1 MNGLL
6 SPDDMMLAGP
16 QGAMSG
22 GFDRNALM
30 RSLLGQGEYADA
42 GMILPYAKTP
52 EGRTVWSF
60 PAPIQAAA
68 RTSARAMG
76 GMPLDF
82 DPNTGLPSEGVLADA
97 AEAASLFT
105 GAGLLAPKPAGA
117 IGMSGGGGG
126 VTRPIPPRDIDDLGF
141 YSQALE
147 AATLLPQA
155 KGTGQQMEA
164 MLLKAG
170 VKPDEIAFTPGLRG
184 LLDQPQVTRE
194 EVVGLLQEN
203 RIRPY
208 ETVLEGGDAEFEGMG
223 FPDRPEQ
230 LDIDVAYG
238 PDYVFDRIEDFMG
251 DKYWAESAY
260 DLAVASGREDLDANA
275 IKRAIEEGDLS
286 PLSGDEENYV
296 MDTLRDFVLQEY
308 EYDPVLRLQDP
319 DTGYEIVGSD
329 EMGYTIKDDGGNV
342 IDPQGRDIP
351 YSLNEARLQAETH
364 AMEAGLIGYGGGETR
379 FSEYTEPHGTNYRE
393 MLLQVP
399 DYQGMKDE
407 FTYSGHFDEP
417 NIAVHARTKD
427 RKMAKDAGDTLYVEE
442 LQSDWGQRGR
452 RAGFDTPKD
461 KQALQSAQDQY
472 EPFLNEMNRQISAK
486 NDAKRE
492 FAKLVANQIGG
503 EISGSSTGGSVYLHG
518 KSVMNDYN
526 ADEIL
531 ISGSGTIRLY
541 DPLSGEYNRF
551 DITVP
556 KEIKDRYKTAVNRWN
571 ELDAESKPLQKL
583 VRRTADTPMGPFVG
597 NSEKFAEVGIKRL
610 LSKAV
615 EEGKKYVSFSSGDVQ
630 YDRWNEEGLA
640 PFYDQIIPKVAKKV
654 AKRFDPDAEVG
665 PMQVRMDE
673 KNMADKAERFT
684 IEITPKMREA
694 IQEGVP
700 LFIGGGQ
707 GLLVAGEQM
716 RQDRVQPKGI
726 MF

>member
-1 MNGLL
+1 M
-6 SPDDMMLAGP
+6 
-16 QGAMSG
+16 
-22 GFDRNALM
+22 
-30 RSLLGQGEYADA
+30 
-42 GMILPYAKTP
+42 
-52 EGRTVWSF
+52 
-60 PAPIQAAA
+60 
-68 RTSARAMG
+68 
-76 GMPLDF
+76 
-82 DPNTGLPSEGVLADA
+82 
-97 AEAASLFT
+97 FT

-126 VTRPIPPRDIDDLGF
+126 VTRAIPPRQVDDLGF

-147 AATLLPQA
+147 AATMLPQA

-170 VKPDEIAFTPGLRG
+170 VKPDEIAFTPELRG

-194 EVVGLLQEN
+194 ELVGLLQQN
-203 RIRPY
+203 RIRPQ
-208 ETVLEGGDAEFEGMG
+208 ETVFEGGNAEFEGMN
-223 FPDRPEQ
+223 FPAQAEQ
-230 LDIDVAYG
+230 LDPYEAYG
-238 PDYVFDRIEDFMG
+238 RSYVDDRVNDMIGDDYYADYVVNAAKEAGMENFDLQAMR
-251 DKYWAESAY
+251 K
-260 DLAVASGREDLDANA
+260 AVAEDDFAFL
-275 IKRAIEEGDLS
+275 G
-286 PLSGDEENYV
+286 PDEDNFAR
-296 MDTLRDFVLQEY
+296 DTLEQLVFEEY
-308 EYDPVLRLQDP
+308 SYDPVLRLQDP

-329 EMGYTIKDDGGNV
+329 EMGYTIRDDGGNIISSDV
-342 IDPQGRDIP
+342 P
-351 YSLNEARLQAETH
+351 YSLSEARIQAENH
-364 AMEAGLIGYGGGETR
+364 AMDRGLVGYSGGETR

-399 DYQGMKDE
+399 EYEGMKDE

-442 LQSDWGQRGR
+442 LQSDWGQQGR

-472 EPFLNEMNRQISAK
+472 EPFLNEMNRQIGAK

-518 KSVMNDYN
+518 KPVMNDYN

-531 ISGSGTIRLY
+531 IGGSGTIRLY
-541 DPLSGEYNRF
+541 DPLSGEYNRV

-615 EEGKKYVSFSSGDVQ
+615 EEGKRYVSFSSGDVQ

-654 AKRFDPDAEVG
+654 AKRFDPEAEVG

-673 KNMADKAERFT
+673 KNIADKAERFT

-700 LFIGGGQ
+700 LFVAGGQ
-707 GLLVAGEQM
+707 GLLAAGQQM
-716 RQDRVQPKGI
+716 RQDQQPQGI
-726 MF
+726 LY